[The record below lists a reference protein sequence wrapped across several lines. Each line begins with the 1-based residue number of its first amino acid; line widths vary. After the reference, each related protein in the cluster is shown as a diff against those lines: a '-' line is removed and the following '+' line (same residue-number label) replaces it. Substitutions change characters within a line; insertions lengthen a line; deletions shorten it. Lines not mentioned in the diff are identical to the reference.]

1 MPVVERSPDRGAVLL
16 GATRER
22 CLGQWIEH
30 RSCSTV
36 TRSAQHRDSETAERV
51 LQHWHDAVPNDR
63 IAHLVKDATRAFL
76 RSLQVRLAEREVQLG
91 HWTFLRILWERDGL
105 TKRELSIE
113 AGVAEPTTLMALR
126 AMEELGYIRLEQR
139 PDNRKNIYVFLSAR
153 GRKLKSALVP
163 LAEEVNALALKGLSV
178 RDTEVVRRAL
188 LAMIENLARDPA
200 TQK

>member
-1 MPVVERSPDRGAVLL
+1 MTRSP
-16 GATRER
+16 
-22 CLGQWIEH
+22 H
-30 RSCSTV
+30 
-36 TRSAQHRDSETAERV
+36 HRDSETAERV
-51 LQHWHDAVPNDR
+51 LRHWHDAVPNDR

-76 RSLQVRLAEREVQLG
+76 RSLQVRLAQREVQLG

-126 AMEELGYIRLEQR
+126 AMEELGYVRLEQR

-153 GRKLKSALVP
+153 GRKLKRSLVP
-163 LAEEVNALALKGLSV
+163 LAEEVNALALQGLTAE
-178 RDTEVVRRAL
+178 DIEAVRRGL
-188 LAMIENLARDPA
+188 LAMIDNLARDPA